1 MHITV
6 FRNRKRADMDT
17 ASYAVDTERLVELA
31 SRQTGFLAYR
41 RYTSE
46 DGEALSIAEWETE
59 EDARA
64 WGRHSEHLAAQG
76 RGRRDY
82 YESYTIYSCT
92 SPRINHFDRSDS

>member
-6 FRNRKRADMDT
+6 FRNRKRAGMD
-17 ASYAVDTERLVELA
+17 AAGYADDSDRLVELA
-31 SRQTGFLAYR
+31 SQLKGFLAYR

-46 DGEALSIAEWETE
+46 DGEAVSIAEWETE

-64 WGRHSEHLAAQG
+64 WGRHPEHVAAQG
-76 RGRRDY
+76 RGRQDY

-92 SPRINHFDRSDS
+92 DPRVTHFDRSKA